1 MAELHFIDL
10 IHRQT
15 PRDYLARVITGKK
28 AEYSLCAKKFD
39 FDYWDGDRNTGY
51 GGHYYDGRWVPFAEK
66 LVAHYGLKSGHRVLD
81 VGCGKGFLL
90 HDLATLV
97 PGLEVCGLDGSA
109 YALEHA
115 KPEIKSNLVHGH
127 AHDLSRYSDHA
138 FDLVLAINSLHNQ
151 ELPELV
157 ASLKELQRVGRGAAR
172 YLVVDSYRNPAEKA
186 NLMNWQLTCE
196 CFFTP
201 REWEYLYRETG
212 YQGDWDYV
220 IFE

>member
-1 MAELHFIDL
+1 MAELHFIEL

-15 PRDYLARVITGKK
+15 PRDYLGRVVAGKK
-28 AEYSLCAKKFD
+28 AEYSARAKKFD

-51 GGHYYDGRWVPFAEK
+51 GGHHYDGRWVPFAEK
-66 LVAHYGLKSGHRVLD
+66 LIAHYGLKAGQRVLD

-90 HDLATLV
+90 YDLKTLV
-97 PGLEVCGLDGSA
+97 PDLQVSGLEIST
-109 YALEHA
+109 YAIQNS
-115 KPEIKSNLVHGH
+115 KPEIKSELVQGF
-127 AHDLSRYSDHA
+127 AHDLSRYPDQS

-157 ASLKELQRVGRGAAR
+157 ASLKELQRVARGAAS

-201 REWEYLYRETG
+201 REWEYLYTETA